1 MFFLFQVGT
10 VYQLIITISILISQV
25 LGMGSVLG
33 NEAGWPILLGL
44 TIVPGILQVRKIE
57 AVPTLNLESLFK
69 LYF

>member
-57 AVPTLNLESLFK
+57 ASPTLNLESLFK
-69 LYF
+69 FYF